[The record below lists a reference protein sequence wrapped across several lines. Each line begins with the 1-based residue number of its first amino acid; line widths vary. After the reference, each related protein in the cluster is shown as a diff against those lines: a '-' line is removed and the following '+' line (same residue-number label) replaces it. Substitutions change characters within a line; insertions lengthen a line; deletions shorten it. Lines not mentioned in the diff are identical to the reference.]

1 MTDELEVLLDQVPV
15 LAGPRSVADL
25 PGGLTNHNLRVT
37 TRTGDYVVRLTQSD
51 AGLLGID
58 RDAEHANTRSAA
70 EAGVGAHVVDYRPD
84 LGMLVITFLPGEA
97 LTNESIGAPG
107 VIPRAADAIRR
118 LHAGPRF
125 TGDFDMFTRQ
135 AGYLALVREHGFSL
149 PAGYDAFAPQWER
162 VRRALA
168 VRPAPTVPCNN
179 DLLAGNFID
188 DGERVWLI
196 DYEYSG
202 NNDPAFELGNTATE
216 CDLSREQ
223 TDELVDSW
231 AAEDPSFR
239 ARVDLQSLCSEY
251 GWALWGFI
259 QAATSPIDY
268 DFHGWGMERYEKA
281 VRRFTGDGFDAL
293 LDRVAAGG

>member
-1 MTDELEVLLDQVPV
+1 MPV

-84 LGMLVITFLPGEA
+84 LGMLVITFLPGKA

-107 VIPRAADAIRR
+107 VIARAADAIRR

-125 TGDFDMFTRQ
+125 SGDFDMFTRQ

-149 PAGYDAFAPQWER
+149 PDGYDAFAPQWER

-168 VRPAPTVPCNN
+168 VRPAATVPCNN

-188 DGERVWLI
+188 DGQRVWLI

-223 TDELVDSW
+223 TDELVDGW

-259 QAATSPIDY
+259 QSATSPIDY

-281 VRRFTGDGFDAL
+281 VRRFTGDGFDDL

>member
-1 MTDELEVLLDQVPV
+1 MPV

-84 LGMLVITFLPGEA
+84 LGMLVITFLPGKA
-97 LTNESIGAPG
+97 LTNESIGTPG
-107 VIPRAADAIRR
+107 VIARAADAIRR

-125 TGDFDMFTRQ
+125 TGDFEMFTRQ

-149 PAGYDAFAPQWER
+149 PDGYDAFAPQWER

-168 VRPAPTVPCNN
+168 VRPAATVPCNN

-188 DGERVWLI
+188 DGQRVWLI

-223 TDELVDSW
+223 TDELVEGW
-231 AAEDPSFR
+231 AAEDPGFR

-259 QAATSPIDY
+259 QSATSPIDY

-281 VRRFTGDGFDAL
+281 ARRFTGDGFEAL
-293 LDRVAAGG
+293 LDRVALGG

>member
-1 MTDELEVLLDQVPV
+1 VPV

-84 LGMLVITFLPGEA
+84 LGMLVITFLPGKA

-107 VIPRAADAIRR
+107 VIARAADAIRR

-135 AGYLALVREHGFSL
+135 AGEKGAGGIPMNWSAGFQHGAIGAKQHAVLEAGAPSQKCTMVSL
-149 PAGYDAFAPQWER
+149 SLTLSAAFVDW
-162 VRRALA
+162 
-168 VRPAPTVPCNN
+168 
-179 DLLAGNFID
+179 G
-188 DGERVWLI
+188 
-196 DYEYSG
+196 
-202 NNDPAFELGNTATE
+202 
-216 CDLSREQ
+216 
-223 TDELVDSW
+223 TDE
-231 AAEDPSFR
+231 
-239 ARVDLQSLCSEY
+239 SLRQKFSTK
-251 GWALWGFI
+251 GH
-259 QAATSPIDY
+259 P
-268 DFHGWGMERYEKA
+268 
-281 VRRFTGDGFDAL
+281 VRT
-293 LDRVAAGG
+293 DRLR